1 MSRVQ
6 GTVLLLA
13 LAGIVGMATGCKHT
27 DAAKQ
32 ELKATQPATGS
43 GSAKVIY
50 RPNVHVVEQEQGMKA
65 IQGIS
70 TNGAALLLDATDQK
84 IASLKAGDVLVIKGL
99 IAKKI
104 VASEMEEG
112 NTILVL
118 TQQASLTDAIE
129 NGQIQ
134 VSAPIRFGG
143 MRAASESPLLSGS
156 LMDWLCPPVYA
167 QSPDGEV
174 MNKAESKGT
183 QDALGNVLSGI
194 KGAVIEGWTTDF
206 STTPG
211 DGKLNITLSMKK
223 SVGGMIATINGDGSV
238 SNFDFT
244 GAVDVE
250 QSKFEK
256 IDSGLKNLNGA
267 MNFKWEV
274 ATDTPGAHTG
284 DDRIKLPA
292 AISIPLYRY
301 LDGLPLYLEISSAL
315 IIKPA
320 LSGGKEYSRG
330 AFRISFEGYQH
341 FSAAK
346 GNMDSDGNVSGDI
359 QFVEG
364 QNISA
369 LAPMGMVV
377 AFAAPRIELSFG
389 ISKILPFSDIK
400 DAAEKVD
407 KLADLLAKKALSPDQ
422 YSAFKSS
429 PLGNITI
436 SKAVE
441 MATKSDAAAYFE
453 MVSSAGMS
461 FTGVSAITPCTRH
474 DIHLWGKVGASAEA
488 FGQNVGSS
496 EKTIYEKQFTRI
508 DPPGTKL
515 CEEVGKT

>member
-1 MSRVQ
+1 
-6 GTVLLLA
+6 
-13 LAGIVGMATGCKHT
+13 MATGCKHT

-32 ELKATQPATGS
+32 EVKATQPATGS
-43 GSAKVIY
+43 GSAKVSY

-118 TQQASLTDAIE
+118 TQQASLTDDILE

-134 VSAPIRFGG
+134 VSAPIRLVE
-143 MRAASESPLLSGS
+143 RAAGESPLPSGS

-167 QSPDGEV
+167 QSPDGEA

-274 ATDTPGAHTG
+274 ATDTPGAHTRG
-284 DDRIKLPA
+284 RPHQASGGHLHSA
-292 AISIPLYRY
+292 
-301 LDGLPLYLEISSAL
+301 LPLPRRVAAL
-315 IIKPA
+315 P
-320 LSGGKEYSRG
+320 
-330 AFRISFEGYQH
+330 
-341 FSAAK
+341 
-346 GNMDSDGNVSGDI
+346 GD
-359 QFVEG
+359 
-364 QNISA
+364 
-369 LAPMGMVV
+369 
-377 AFAAPRIELSFG
+377 
-389 ISKILPFSDIK
+389 
-400 DAAEKVD
+400 
-407 KLADLLAKKALSPDQ
+407 
-422 YSAFKSS
+422 
-429 PLGNITI
+429 
-436 SKAVE
+436 
-441 MATKSDAAAYFE
+441 
-453 MVSSAGMS
+453 
-461 FTGVSAITPCTRH
+461 
-474 DIHLWGKVGASAEA
+474 
-488 FGQNVGSS
+488 
-496 EKTIYEKQFTRI
+496 
-508 DPPGTKL
+508 
-515 CEEVGKT
+515 